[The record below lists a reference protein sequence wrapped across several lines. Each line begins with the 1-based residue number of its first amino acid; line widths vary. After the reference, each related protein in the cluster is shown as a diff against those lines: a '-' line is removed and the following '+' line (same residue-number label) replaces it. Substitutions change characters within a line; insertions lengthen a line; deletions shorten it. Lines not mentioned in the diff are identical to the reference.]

1 MLNFLSLK
9 QSNELGRCFVLD
21 YFTNLD
27 ESVLDELVRSKQQT
41 GVRDGL
47 YAHPNT
53 TLICKY
59 AKMAGSS
66 DIESE
71 TWILRA

>member
-27 ESVLDELVRSKQQT
+27 ESVLDELVRSKQ
-41 GVRDGL
+41 
-47 YAHPNT
+47 PNWSAGW
-53 TLICKY
+53 TLRPSKHYLNMQIRKNGRI
-59 AKMAGSS
+59 M
-66 DIESE
+66 
-71 TWILRA
+71 

>member
-27 ESVLDELVRSKQQT
+27 ESVLDELVRSKQPNWSAAPIQT
-41 GVRDGL
+41 L
-47 YAHPNT
+47 P
-53 TLICKY
+53 
-59 AKMAGSS
+59 
-66 DIESE
+66 
-71 TWILRA
+71 